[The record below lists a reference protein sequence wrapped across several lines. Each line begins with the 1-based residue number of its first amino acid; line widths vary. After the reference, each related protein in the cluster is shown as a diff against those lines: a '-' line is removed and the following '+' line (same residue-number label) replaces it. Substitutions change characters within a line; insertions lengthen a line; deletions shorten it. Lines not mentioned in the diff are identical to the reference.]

1 MILDLKIYGQYFI
14 SFEEAYHI
22 ALTLLFMLRKK
33 PSGINYLSTFKN
45 AVIVT
50 QPFIHNRYI
59 VVNNGSY
66 DISAFLDYFNCT
78 MEFLSKDDAEDERK
92 LDQGDCISNIE

>member
-1 MILDLKIYGQYFI
+1 MGSI
-14 SFEEAYHI
+14 SFLLKKHTTYTV
-22 ALTLLFMLRKK
+22 LTLLFMLTKK

-45 AVIVT
+45 AVIVK

-59 VVNNGSY
+59 VVNNDSY

-92 LDQGDCISNIE
+92 LDQ